1 MKSKTVKTKIQ
12 EKNGKFYLL
21 VLDIDTGKYKTED
34 TYPTRFKAEVKREEL
49 RDSAIKAKAALNKKN
64 FIDGYKEFAMAKI
77 AIANNSQNGLRAK
90 SVKVYPQHY
99 KKWISPYFSKDVM
112 LNEVTAPVVD
122 AFFLKIRAAGAT
134 WKTSNNVVKTFL
146 TCLKWHLENENITEV
161 GPMLVYKAIDRVA
174 LKPKANEHR
183 RRITTMISK
192 QEVKEL
198 LNLLAPKNADTHS
211 WLRFTV
217 VAVFVFT
224 GMRMSELRALRW
236 DRLDLVTQKFKVD
249 KSIVGS
255 DMRNDVKAAGSERT
269 PILHPLLVEVLI
281 RWKVIHTKYFTPQK
295 IPLVFPSLRNCG
307 SVVPIA
313 DRTVND
319 WLKIAYAKLGF
330 AKIEI
335 IKNKY
340 GDSKAFVKVL
350 WSKFQGCPS
359 KTFRHF
365 ASTALLD
372 AQAANPELD
381 DNFIKGFIGH
391 QKITTTREIYGD
403 HSNLDTSSEKDKAR
417 QQALVKAFDV
427 TIEGG
432 LND

>member
-1 MKSKTVKTKIQ
+1 
-12 EKNGKFYLL
+12 
-21 VLDIDTGKYKTED
+21 
-34 TYPTRFKAEVKREEL
+34 
-49 RDSAIKAKAALNKKN
+49 
-64 FIDGYKEFAMAKI
+64 
-77 AIANNSQNGLRAK
+77 
-90 SVKVYPQHY
+90 
-99 KKWISPYFSKDVM
+99 
-112 LNEVTAPVVD
+112 
-122 AFFLKIRAAGAT
+122 
-134 WKTSNNVVKTFL
+134 
-146 TCLKWHLENENITEV
+146 
-161 GPMLVYKAIDRVA
+161 
-174 LKPKANEHR
+174 
-183 RRITTMISK
+183 
-192 QEVKEL
+192 
-198 LNLLAPKNADTHS
+198 
-211 WLRFTV
+211 
-217 VAVFVFT
+217 
-224 GMRMSELRALRW
+224 MSELRALRW
-236 DRLDLVTQKFKVD
+236 DRLDLITQKFKVD

-269 PILHPLLVEVLI
+269 PILHPLLVQILI
-281 RWKVIHTKYFTPQK
+281 RWKAIHTKYFTPNK

-307 SVVPIA
+307 SVVPVA

-319 WLKIAYAKLGF
+319 WLKIAYAELGF

-372 AQAANPELD
+372 AQAANPALD

-403 HSNLDTSSEKDKAR
+403 HSNLDTSSEKDKER
-417 QQALVKAFDV
+417 QQALVEAFDV

-432 LND
+432 LHD

>member
-21 VLDIDTGKYKTED
+21 VLDKETGKYKTED

-99 KKWISPYFSKDVM
+99 KKWISPYFDKDVM

-146 TCLKWHLENENITEV
+146 TCLKWHLENENITGV

-183 RRITTMISK
+183 RKITTMISK

-198 LNLLAPKNADTHS
+198 LNLLQ
-211 WLRFTV
+211 L
-217 VAVFVFT
+217 
-224 GMRMSELRALRW
+224 
-236 DRLDLVTQKFKVD
+236 Q
-249 KSIVGS
+249 
-255 DMRNDVKAAGSERT
+255 
-269 PILHPLLVEVLI
+269 
-281 RWKVIHTKYFTPQK
+281 
-295 IPLVFPSLRNCG
+295 
-307 SVVPIA
+307 
-313 DRTVND
+313 
-319 WLKIAYAKLGF
+319 
-330 AKIEI
+330 
-335 IKNKY
+335 
-340 GDSKAFVKVL
+340 
-350 WSKFQGCPS
+350 
-359 KTFRHF
+359 
-365 ASTALLD
+365 
-372 AQAANPELD
+372 
-381 DNFIKGFIGH
+381 
-391 QKITTTREIYGD
+391 
-403 HSNLDTSSEKDKAR
+403 
-417 QQALVKAFDV
+417 
-427 TIEGG
+427 
-432 LND
+432 